1 MTQAEGKHQTLHQHS
16 IAASGDPTAKK
27 AREERLPKQK
37 AISYQVLKGDVLD
50 RLGDLPDESVHC
62 VVTSLPYWVM
72 RDYTWDGVQIVLEAT
87 RKEYLDRIV
96 AIFRE
101 VRRVL
106 RHDGTC
112 WMKIGNSGS
121 GDSHPDDLDGMPWR
135 VANALAANGWSLRD
149 HIILEK
155 SNPMPESDTG
165 LVIENEECVFT
176 LAKGETYFYDAEAIK
191 EPIPGSLVGYQYKGD
206 IWTIP
211 WEASRE
217 AHFAIV
223 PAKVVESC
231 ILAGTSDMGCCAHC
245 GAPWERVMYDTGR
258 TQTMTIGWAVGNWAH
273 DSILPPI
280 SARASLASPSCKPGH
295 LAGSPHAR
303 VARTLCPVSSS
314 THSAAREP
322 PESSRWT

>member
-1 MTQAEGKHQTLHQHS
+1 MTKVERKDQLMTQAEGKHQTLHQHS

-106 RHDGTC
+106 RHDGRC

-245 GAPWERVMYDTGR
+245 GARWERVMYDTGR
-258 TQTMTIGWAVGNWAH
+258 TQTMTIG
-273 DSILPPI
+273 
-280 SARASLASPSCKPGH
+280 
-295 LAGSPHAR
+295 
-303 VARTLCPVSSS
+303 
-314 THSAAREP
+314 
-322 PESSRWT
+322 

>member
-1 MTQAEGKHQTLHQHS
+1 
-16 IAASGDPTAKK
+16 
-27 AREERLPKQK
+27 
-37 AISYQVLKGDVLD
+37 
-50 RLGDLPDESVHC
+50 
-62 VVTSLPYWVM
+62 
-72 RDYTWDGVQIVLEAT
+72 
-87 RKEYLDRIV
+87 
-96 AIFRE
+96 
-101 VRRVL
+101 
-106 RHDGTC
+106 
-112 WMKIGNSGS
+112 MKIGNSGS
-121 GDSHPDDLDGMPWR
+121 GDSHPDDLDGIPWR

-258 TQTMTIGWAVGNWAH
+258 TQTMTIGCGQLGARLY
-273 DSILPPI
+273 SPPI
-280 SARASLASPSCKPGH
+280 SARASLASRH
-295 LAGSPHAR
+295 ANQDTWLEAHMRVWLARCALYRPRPIQRHGNHRSRRAGP
-303 VARTLCPVSSS
+303 
-314 THSAAREP
+314 EP
-322 PESSRWT
+322 PLHRLRNVSGSHKSDTWTICSTKMAPSNGSATHAHIASKNGQQKVIRLDDKQAYRTDAGAPPPSTCPTCRLIVLCRQATKKLQTSD